1 MPVSLRIKQH
11 LYSSEIAMMKTN
23 TSLKLAL
30 GTTFAAALTLGAT
43 TATAENPFASNTL
56 SSGYMQLAENKAGS
70 EMKCGAGMCGGNMK
84 KGDAAADKGET
95 CAADTD
101 KDGKVTKA
109 EFLAHQETMFT
120 EADANK
126 DGSLDADERK
136 AMHGGKMGEGK
147 CGGKEAKCGGA
158 KADDAK
164 PAAEAA
170 PAAVAPAATEEKK

>member
-1 MPVSLRIKQH
+1 
-11 LYSSEIAMMKTN
+11 MMKTN

-56 SSGYMQLAENKAGS
+56 SSGYMQLAENKAGG

-84 KGDAAADKGET
+84 KGEAAADKGET

-136 AMHGGKMGEGK
+136 AMHGKMGEGK
-147 CGGKEAKCGGA
+147 CGGKEAKCGAA
-158 KADDAK
+158 KADDAAAK

-170 PAAVAPAATEEKK
+170 PAATEEKK